1 MELNRNFA
9 RLSSGYLFSDVGRRV
24 AAFAEK
30 HPDVEL
36 TRLGIGDVTLPLA
49 EPVVQAMC
57 RAAREMGTPEGFH
70 GYGPEQGYSFA
81 RQAVQAQYAQR
92 GVVLLE
98 EEIFLSD
105 GAKSDLGGL
114 MDLFG
119 PHNIALVPDPG
130 YPVYADTSV
139 MAGHPVRFV
148 QGTQANGFLP
158 GPDGQTGDIVYLC
171 SPGNPTG
178 AVYTREGLTAWV
190 EYALERGAV
199 ILFDAA
205 YESFIQDDTLPH
217 SIFEIEGAR
226 RCAVEIGSLSKTAG
240 FTGTRFGYTVIPQE
254 LECQGIH
261 LRDLW
266 LRRQSTKCNGVSYPV
281 QRAAQAALSEEGR
294 AACRKAVAYYLDNAH
309 TLRAALEGTGVFCC
323 GGDNSPYVWMQCPG
337 GMDSWQ
343 FFEYLLKNARI
354 VGTPGAGF
362 GPGGEGYFRLT
373 GFGERTATRAAAER
387 LRAAVLAAQK

>member
-9 RLSSGYLFSDVGRRV
+9 RLSPSYLFSGVGCRI

-36 TRLGIGDVTLPLA
+36 TKLGIGDVTLPLA
-49 EPVVQAMC
+49 APVVQALH
-57 RAAREMGTPEGFH
+57 RAADDMARPESFH

-81 RQAVQAQYAQR
+81 RQAVQRQYARR
-92 GVVLLE
+92 GVTLCE

-119 PHNIALVPDPG
+119 PHNTALVPDPG

-148 QGTQANGFLP
+148 HGTRENGFLP
-158 GPDGQTGDIVYLC
+158 MPDTQPGDIVYLC

-178 AVYTREGLTAWV
+178 AVYTRTQLTAWV

-205 YESFIQDDTLPH
+205 YEAFIQDETLPR

-240 FTGTRFGYTVIPQE
+240 FTGTRFGYTVVPRE
-254 LECQGIH
+254 LVRQGVS
-261 LRDLW
+261 LRDMW
-266 LRRQSTKCNGVSYPV
+266 MRRQSTKYNGVSYPV
-281 QRAAQAALSEEGR
+281 QRAAQAALSDAGR
-294 AACRKAVAYYLDNAH
+294 AACMQAVAYYRANAQ

-343 FFEYLLKNARI
+343 FFDYLMETARI

-362 GPGGEGYFRLT
+362 GPGGEGYLRLT
-373 GFGERTATRAAAER
+373 GFGNREATLAAAER
-387 LRAAVLAAQK
+387 LRAAVLAAG

>member
-9 RLSSGYLFSDVGRRV
+9 RLSPSYLFSGVGRRI

-36 TRLGIGDVTLPLA
+36 TKLGIGDVTLPLA
-49 EPVVQAMC
+49 APVVRALH
-57 RAAREMGTPEGFH
+57 RAADDMARPESFH

-81 RQAVQAQYAQR
+81 RQAVQRQYARR
-92 GVVLLE
+92 GVTLCE

-119 PHNIALVPDPG
+119 PRNTALVPDPG

-148 QGTQANGFLP
+148 HGTRENGFLP
-158 GPDGQTGDIVYLC
+158 MPDTQPGDIVYLC

-178 AVYTREGLTAWV
+178 AVYTRAQLTAWV
-190 EYALERGAV
+190 EYALERNAV

-205 YESFIQDDTLPH
+205 YEAFIQDKALPH

-240 FTGTRFGYTVIPQE
+240 FTGTRFGYTVVPRE
-254 LECQGIH
+254 LVRQGAS
-261 LRDLW
+261 LRDMW
-266 LRRQSTKCNGVSYPV
+266 LRRQSTKYNGVSYPV
-281 QRAAQAALSEEGR
+281 QRAAQAALSDAGR
-294 AACRKAVAYYLDNAH
+294 AACMQAVAYYRANAQA
-309 TLRAALEGTGVFCC
+309 LRAALEGTGVFCC

-343 FFEYLLKNARI
+343 FFDYLMETARI

-373 GFGERTATRAAAER
+373 GFGNREATLAAADR
-387 LRAAVLAAQK
+387 LRAAVLAAG

>member
-1 MELNRNFA
+1 MDLNRNFQ
-9 RLSSGYLFSDVGRRV
+9 RLAPSYLFSGVGRKV

-49 EPVVQAMC
+49 PPVVQALH
-57 RAAREMGTPEGFH
+57 RAADEMARPESFR
-70 GYGPEQGYSFA
+70 GYGPEQGYPFA
-81 RQAVQAQYAQR
+81 RRAVRDQYARR
-92 GVVLLE
+92 GVLVEE

-105 GAKSDLGGL
+105 GAKSDLGGW

-119 PHNIALVPDPG
+119 PDNVARVPDPG
-130 YPVYADTSV
+130 YPVYGDISL

-148 QGTQANGFLP
+148 QGTRENGFLP
-158 GPDGQTGDIVYLC
+158 GPDGQDGDIIYLC

-178 AVYTREGLTAWV
+178 AVYTRAQLTAWV

-205 YESFIQDDTLPH
+205 YEAFIRDDTLPR

-226 RCAVEIGSLSKTAG
+226 HCAVEIGSLSKSAG
-240 FTGTRFGYTVIPQE
+240 FTGLRFGYTVVPRQ
-254 LECQGIH
+254 LECRGVR

-266 LRRQSTKCNGVSYPV
+266 LRRQSTKYNGVPYPV
-281 QRAAQAALSEEGR
+281 QRAAQAALSDAGR
-294 AACRKAVAYYLDNAH
+294 AACMQAVAYYRANAQ
-309 TLRAALEGTGVFCC
+309 TLRRALKGTGVFCC
-323 GGDNSPYVWMQCPG
+323 GGENSPYVWMQCPG

-343 FFEYLLKNARI
+343 FFDYLLERARI

-373 GFGERTATRAAAER
+373 GFGDKEATCAAAQR
-387 LRAAVLAAQK
+387 LRDAVLAAG